1 MTAVERYNN
10 LDGNVVS
17 RDALKRLLSKACK
30 EKEHRVVTK
39 IETLLE
45 RNDNGKFKITIAKK
59 LSKPVQKVKRKT
71 KRVTKAS
78 RKARLKKKAFQLT
91 VKGLG
96 IPVIHL
102 ATSQPVTAPKIIE
115 HTREVL
121 PPVQKTFKS
130 QIISQQKKEP
140 VQIKPKRKPIKGL
153 PTMADLDHM
162 EEPTETFRLETE
174 LGEFLGDLEKKPE
187 HSVVATLDA
196 PAGSGKT
203 RVFFQAMEGYA
214 NDHKKCLFFT
224 LEEHS
229 KSKLFKDKRNQYI
242 SPENYS
248 NITIIDD
255 VSNYEEFKKLVEA
268 HDVIFVD
275 SFGKLQ
281 RLIKSF
287 KLELDDHIR
296 KAFDG
301 KLFFLIFQRT
311 TGKTMRGGSDSEFDG
326 DVILQ
331 VEKPD
336 EDYRNNYLVARKNRY
351 NEIPMLKYSIYHQRL
366 TKDSEEVKKTP
377 TKKAEPLQPK
387 LIVRSL

>member
-1 MTAVERYNN
+1 MTAIEQYNN
-10 LDGNVVS
+10 LDDSVVS
-17 RDALKRLLSKACK
+17 RDALKRLLSKARTEK
-30 EKEHRVVTK
+30 EKLVISK
-39 IETLLE
+39 IENLLE
-45 RNDNGKFKITIAKK
+45 QNDNTKFKIKITKK
-59 LSKPVQKVKRKT
+59 LSKTLEKVKRKAK
-71 KRVTKAS
+71 KRVKAISKTKTKKAS
-78 RKARLKKKAFQLT
+78 KLI

-96 IPVIHL
+96 VPIIHL
-102 ATSQPVTAPKIIE
+102 ATSEPVTVPKIVE
-115 HTREVL
+115 QTRKAFT
-121 PPVQKTFKS
+121 PVQKTLKP
-130 QIISQQKKEP
+130 QTISQQKKEP

-153 PTMADLDHM
+153 PTMADLDHI

-174 LGEFLGDLEKKPE
+174 LGEFLGNLEKKPE
-187 HSVVATLDA
+187 HSVVVTLDA

-214 NDHKKCLFFT
+214 NDNKKCLFFT

-229 KSKLFKDKRNQYI
+229 KSKLFKNKRNQYI
-242 SPENYS
+242 SPKNYA

-255 VSNYEEFKKLVEA
+255 VSNYEEFKKLVEV

-287 KLELDDHIR
+287 KLELDEHIR

-331 VEKPD
+331 VEKPN
-336 EDYRNNYLVARKNRY
+336 EDYRDNYLVARKNRY
-351 NEIPMLKYSIYHQRL
+351 NEIPMLKYSIYHQCMIR
-366 TKDSEEVKKTP
+366 DSEETKKNP
-377 TKKAEPLQPK
+377 TKKAEPLKTK

>member
-10 LDGNVVS
+10 LDGSVVS
-17 RDALKRLLSKACK
+17 RDALKRLLSKARK
-30 EKEHRVVTK
+30 EKENRVVTK
-39 IETLLE
+39 IETLLDQ
-45 RNDNGKFKITIAKK
+45 NDNSKFKITIAKK
-59 LSKPVQKVKRKT
+59 LSKAVQKIKRKH
-71 KRVTKAS
+71 KRVDKAS
-78 RKARLKKKAFQLT
+78 KKNKAKKKLST
-91 VKGLG
+91 LHVRGLG
-96 IPVIHL
+96 IPVVHL
-102 ATSQPVTAPKIIE
+102 INREPVKVEQPKELFTTAQTIS
-115 HTREVL
+115 
-121 PPVQKTFKS
+121 KS
-130 QIISQQKKEP
+130 QKVNQLEKEP
-140 VQIKPKRKPIKGL
+140 EQIKPKRKPIKGL

-162 EEPTETFRLETE
+162 DEPTETFRLETE

-187 HSVVATLDA
+187 HSVVITLDA

-214 NDHKKCLFFT
+214 NDDKKCLFFT

-242 SPENYS
+242 SPKNYA

-255 VSNYEEFKKLVEA
+255 VSNYEEFKKLVES

-281 RLIKSF
+281 RLIKTF
-287 KLELDDHIR
+287 KLELDEHIR

-351 NEIPMLKYSIYHQRL
+351 NEIPMLKYSIYHQTLIR
-366 TKDSEEVKKTP
+366 DSEKVKKPP
-377 TKKAEPLQPK
+377 TKKAQPLQPK